1 MINKPHVIEH
11 LRFALSAQL
20 ETAKTAAKTAH
31 DTATH
36 EENVAENKY
45 DTLGL
50 EAAYLAQGQAQR
62 VNECYLSIQQ
72 FEQSFKEVIT
82 DKVIVGSL
90 VCVEYESAAQAWFYI
105 GPNAG
110 GLVIEHKQYQIQV
123 LTPHAPLGKAL
134 LNKQCDDEVTF
145 CTVGKSQQ
153 LSILRIL

>member
-1 MINKPHVIEH
+1 MINKTHFIEH

-20 ETAKTAAKTAH
+20 ETAKMAAKTAH

-36 EENVAENKY
+36 EENIAENKY

-62 VNECYLSIQQ
+62 VNDCYLSIQQ
-72 FEQSFKEVIT
+72 FEQSFKEVIS
-82 DKVIVGSL
+82 DQVSVGAL
-90 VCVEYESAAQAWFYI
+90 ICVEYESWTQAWFYM

-110 GLVIEHKQYQIQV
+110 GLVVEHKQFNVQV

-134 LNKQCDDEVTF
+134 LNKHCDDEVTF
-145 CTVGKSQQ
+145 NIAGKSQQ
-153 LSILRIL
+153 LTIVKVL